1 MFNREILLSC
11 LHQANCSYAIKASL
25 QETGLS
31 GVLAQMKLNATAINA
46 STAALQASVDGLYVV
61 TFPQLKSTLTP
72 LFDSV
77 RTARNSAHSGFVGVS
92 YIQFKTTMCS
102 SFLGSFTMLAL
113 CSLAIGVLN
122 FVVIVT
128 ATVLAKRMP
137 FPKQADEPELVAE
150 LAELSVDSSV
160 GASASAR
167 PSSEFSPTALASA
180 VTAVNHR
187 QAPPSSSSAV
197 ASSIGGAQFNHGLA
211 RQSII
216 AASPPP
222 LSLARKPVRG
232 GALEM

>member
-1 MFNREILLSC
+1 
-11 LHQANCSYAIKASL
+11 
-25 QETGLS
+25 
-31 GVLAQMKLNATAINA
+31 MKFNATAINA
-46 STAALQASVDGLYVV
+46 STASLQASVDGLYVV

-77 RTARNSAHSGFVGVS
+77 RTARNSAYSGFVGVS

-113 CSLAIGVLN
+113 CSFAIGVLN
-122 FVVIVT
+122 FAVIVT

-150 LAELSVDSSV
+150 LAELTVDSDAPPHGADSSV

-167 PSSEFSPTALASA
+167 PASAFSPTALASA

-187 QAPPSSSSAV
+187 QAPPSSSAAA
-197 ASSIGGAQFNHGLA
+197 ASGIGGAQFNHGLA

-232 GALEM
+232 GALDM